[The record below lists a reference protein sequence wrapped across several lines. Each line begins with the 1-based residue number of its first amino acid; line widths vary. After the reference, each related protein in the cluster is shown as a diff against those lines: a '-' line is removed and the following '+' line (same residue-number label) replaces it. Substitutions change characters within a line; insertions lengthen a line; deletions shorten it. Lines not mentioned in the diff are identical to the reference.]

1 MSSIRDMERCLRQEP
16 SAHAHSNLKDDHGD
30 RATDARFQL
39 PLFAGAL
46 FIALLCPCIAAAAL
60 GEPESSVQA
69 DGALLRGS
77 IKVSDHANYRLHEIK
92 LPSGTLVREFAGPD
106 GKIFA
111 VAWRGPAAPNLRQTF
126 GATSIPLRR
135 RPARPGTAATAGW
148 SFGRKTSWCNR
159 AGTCAHSPGWLTCR
173 RRCRPAWTPETC
185 IDGLA
190 RLDAVDPCGRRR
202 FDSRLLSFLRRRKGS
217 GPH

>member
-1 MSSIRDMERCLRQEP
+1 MTT
-16 SAHAHSNLKDDHGD
+16 
-30 RATDARFQL
+30 ATARPTLDFKL
-39 PLFAGAL
+39 SLFAGAL

-77 IKVSDHANYRLHEIK
+77 IKVSDHTNYRLHEIK

-126 GATSIPLRR
+126 GRYFDTFAAAAGKTRHRSHSRLELRQKDLVVQSS
-135 RPARPGTAATAGW
+135 GHM
-148 SFGRKTSWCNR
+148 R
-159 AGTCAHSPGWLTCR
+159 AFS
-173 RRCRPAWTPETC
+173 
-185 IDGLA
+185 GLA
-190 RLDAVDPCGRRR
+190 YLPQALPTGVDAGD
-202 FDSRLLSFLRRRKGS
+202 L
-217 GPH
+217 H